1 MNVITREVTGFRRT
15 WRYARAG
22 GTAMQARFA
31 LIMLT
36 VAAVAGAW
44 AWLVWLAVRLA
55 MRA

>member
-1 MNVITREVTGFRRT
+1 MNVITREVTGVRRT

-22 GTAMQARFA
+22 GTAMQLRFA

-44 AWLVWLAVRLA
+44 AWAAVTVATRL
-55 MRA
+55 